1 MFSLA
6 IILIILASVILI
18 LIVLAQNSKGGGLS
32 SSFGSANQY
41 GGVVQT
47 NKFMEKATWTLA
59 LAVLI
64 FSITASLSI
73 NRAPID
79 PKSVIQE
86 KMKEVNTTEIP
97 QIPSVNDV
105 NKLQK
110 NKSKEDNNK

>member
-6 IILIILASVILI
+6 IILIIAASVILV

-32 SSFGSANQY
+32 STFGNANQY

-59 LAVLI
+59 IAVLI

-73 NRAPID
+73 NRATVD
-79 PKSVIQE
+79 PKSAIQE
-86 KMKEVNTTEIP
+86 QMKELNTNEIP
-97 QIPSVNDV
+97 QIPSVEDV
-105 NKLQK
+105 NKLQQDQK
-110 NKSKEDNNK
+110 KEDNKK